1 MSTQEI
7 LDEHSNL
14 TCEIQRN
21 EDGSKFV
28 GTLKYNGY
36 ENCTIDGPSVE
47 AVRGQYLTICALIDE
62 QGAMLR
68 EGTIMLGY
76 HNDEWRGDVL
86 LPDGEVI
93 GSWVSDDEEWCH
105 FTKEGDDEPCVS
117 APSPWMLQDAIASW
131 LNGEG
136 EEND

>member
-1 MSTQEI
+1 MSAQEI
-7 LDEHSNL
+7 LDEHPNL
-14 TCEIQRN
+14 TCEIRSN

-28 GTLKYNGY
+28 GTLKYDGY
-36 ENCTIDGPSVE
+36 ENCTIDGPSVD

-76 HNDEWRGDVL
+76 HNGVHRGDVL
-86 LPDGEVI
+86 LPDGEII
-93 GSWVSDDEEWCH
+93 GSWVTDDEEWCH

-117 APSPWMLQDAIASW
+117 APSDWMLQDSISRW
-131 LNGEG
+131 LKREG
-136 EEND
+136 DKAD

>member
-1 MSTQEI
+1 MGTQQI
-7 LDEHSNL
+7 FDEHPNL
-14 TCEIQRN
+14 TCEIRSN

-36 ENCTIDGPSVE
+36 KNCTIDGPSIE
-47 AVRGQYLTICALIDE
+47 AVRVQYLTICALIDE

-86 LPDGEVI
+86 LPDGEII

-117 APSPWMLQDAIASW
+117 APSPWLLQDSIASW
-131 LNGEG
+131 LKREG
-136 EEND
+136 DKVD